1 MRSTNN
7 NPAIKK
13 INSYVFTR
21 KFMILQ
27 KFVEI
32 NIKDGNIG
40 LFSCRI
46 YGELM
51 YYPNSSYY
59 YPDSSYYYPDSS
71 YYYPDSSYYYPD
83 SSYYSLY

>member
-27 KFVEI
+27 KFLEI
-32 NIKDGNIG
+32 NIEDRNTG
-40 LFSCRI
+40 LFMQLQNLLRAHVLS
-46 YGELM
+46 
-51 YYPNSSYY
+51 
-59 YPDSSYYYPDSS
+59 
-71 YYYPDSSYYYPD
+71 
-83 SSYYSLY
+83 